1 MIRLVLF
8 AIIVITL
15 VVLFVYWLWRIIRV
29 PFISISPSLG
39 KSLSDNAK
47 EFDEEIGA
55 KYGFMSKREYIRGRK
70 KYKKLCATCESLSKR
85 GIRSYKVSCT
95 KYSDAEMEFIRHASI
110 ADGIQ
115 LEEHGKST
123 DMILRW

>member
-29 PFISISPSLG
+29 PFIGISPSLG

-47 EFDEEIGA
+47 EFDEEI
-55 KYGFMSKREYIRGRK
+55 
-70 KYKKLCATCESLSKR
+70 
-85 GIRSYKVSCT
+85 VSSSQFHT
-95 KYSDAEMEFIRHASI
+95 
-110 ADGIQ
+110 
-115 LEEHGKST
+115 
-123 DMILRW
+123 

>member
-1 MIRLVLF
+1 MNNLYTYI
-8 AIIVITL
+8 
-15 VVLFVYWLWRIIRV
+15 
-29 PFISISPSLG
+29 PFTRQ
-39 KSLSDNAK
+39 
-47 EFDEEIGA
+47 IGA
-55 KYGFMSKREYIRGRK
+55 KYGFISKREYIKGRK

-115 LEEHGKST
+115 LEEKST